1 MSFVP
6 GAHSPGMRQSS
17 PGLLLAEA
25 HAAGAKQ
32 QRKEVQKVPR
42 QIPDPEPWTNAPSRQ
57 HSQQP
62 LSIPWAPRPDSRNT
76 PPPKP
81 KKESP
86 FTIEQLQQKRS
97 QWQDQRQLAESR
109 MLQRGRQLL
118 NRVQERSYGGAIGLH
133 KPLTASACVTTR
145 SMMRSC
151 PGAVSLNERQLI
163 DQMFEKAQNSVKL
176 SKRQQ
181 RMDAEQR
188 PPPRQQ
194 QWTPLHAAASQGN
207 VAMVEVLLEAK
218 ADAFSTNRW
227 DFSPLYFAQKYGH
240 DDVVAIL
247 RAC

>member
-1 MSFVP
+1 M
-6 GAHSPGMRQSS
+6 
-17 PGLLLAEA
+17 
-25 HAAGAKQ
+25 
-32 QRKEVQKVPR
+32 QKVPR

-194 QWTPLHAAASQGN
+194 QVCGY
-207 VAMVEVLLEAK
+207 VYDIFVEIFLVYSGHRCMRQPAK
-218 ADAFSTNRW
+218 AMWQWSKFCSKPKLML
-227 DFSPLYFAQKYGH
+227 SVPIG
-240 DDVVAIL
+240 
-247 RAC
+247 